1 MVSIT
6 KISSKGQIVIPRD
19 IRERL
24 KVKEGNLFVVTD
36 QDNSI
41 CLRKIEPPKI
51 KTWDEATKPFRE
63 AAKKSKFT
71 EDDLAKVIS
80 EVRANKR

>member
-36 QDNSI
+36 QDGSV
-41 CLRKIEPPKI
+41 CLKKIEPPKI
-51 KTWDEATKPFRE
+51 KTWKEATKSFRE

-71 EDDLAKVIS
+71 EEDLDRLIKEARIS
-80 EVRANKR
+80 KK

>member
-1 MVSIT
+1 MEIT
-6 KISSKGQIVIPRD
+6 KISSKGQIVIPRE

-24 KVKEGNLFVVTD
+24 RVKRGNLFVVTD
-36 QDNSI
+36 QDDSI
-41 CLRKIEPPKI
+41 CLKKIEPPKI
-51 KTWDEATKPFRE
+51 KTWNEATKPFRE

-71 EDDLAKVIS
+71 EEDLHKLIS

>member
-36 QDNSI
+36 QDDSV
-41 CLRKIEPPKI
+41 CLKKIELPKI
-51 KTWDEATKPFRE
+51 KTWKEATMPFRE

-71 EDDLAKVIS
+71 EEDLSRLIKETRIS
-80 EVRANKR
+80 KK

>member
-6 KISSKGQIVIPRD
+6 KISSKGQIVIPRE

-24 KVKEGNLFVVTD
+24 RVKRGNLFVVTD
-36 QDNSI
+36 QDDSI
-41 CLRKIEPPKI
+41 CLKKIEPPKI
-51 KTWDEATKPFRE
+51 KTWNEATKPFRE

-71 EDDLAKVIS
+71 EEDLHKLIS

>member
-24 KVKEGNLFVVTD
+24 NVKEGNLFVITD
-36 QDNSI
+36 QNNSI
-41 CLRKIEPPKI
+41 CLKKIEPPKI
-51 KTWDEATKPFRE
+51 KTWNDATESFRE

-71 EDDLAKVIS
+71 ENDLFRVIS
-80 EVRANKR
+80 EVRANKK